1 MKIDSSFD
9 TAFLQLQN
17 GVNKAAKAASE
28 VLNAVGSEGTKAVE
42 VAASEKSADRTAS
55 GGVDVSA

>member
-42 VAASEKSADRTAS
+42 VAAAEKSADRTAS